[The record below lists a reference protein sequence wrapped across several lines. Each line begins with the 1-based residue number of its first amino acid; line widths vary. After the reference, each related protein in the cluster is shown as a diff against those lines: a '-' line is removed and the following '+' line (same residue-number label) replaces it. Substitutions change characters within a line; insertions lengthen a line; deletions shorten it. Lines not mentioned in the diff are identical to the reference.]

1 MGATLERTTC
11 PLSIHPYASR
21 YFRHWRYDH
30 KQGRWGLC
38 FQSLQSSGLMEAIH
52 TTWTLP
58 FSFTFFFIGKP
69 RNSTQDAK
77 SCKVMWWV
85 ETGCQ
90 FPLCH
95 LILEWL
101 CQVIYA
107 SLALIISALKNETN
121 NSHTICLPAA
131 ENCGEV
137 QKRIMNF
144 LCSIVKHSSTNTKQ
158 F

>member
-1 MGATLERTTC
+1 MGATLERNTC
-11 PLSIHPYASR
+11 PLSIHPYASH

-30 KQGRWGLC
+30 KKADKASVFRVYSLVGWWKQYTQLELC
-38 FQSLQSSGLMEAIH
+38 LSPSPS
-52 TTWTLP
+52 
-58 FSFTFFFIGKP
+58 FIGKP

-107 SLALIISALKNETN
+107 SVALIISALKNETN

-144 LCSIVKHSSTNTKQ
+144 LCCIVKHSSTNTKK